1 MDDTFSIN
9 KKVMTPLAS
18 IEIGTNSIRM
28 LIAEKGISE
37 NTLKPILRKRVIT
50 RLGKNF
56 NKKEARIIEPEPMSN
71 SISVLRNFFDIAHQF
86 DIPSPIVVATG
97 VVREARN
104 RNDFIALIEK
114 KLGHNVKIITG
125 KEESRLTC
133 RGVLSSLDFM
143 REPLVIFDCGGG
155 STEFVWTKNNK
166 WETISINLGAVIL
179 TDNYLSVDPPTDK
192 DIYQLFKY
200 IDNKFKVK
208 LQYIKPLFIKEAF
221 TLVGTGG
228 TIICLAAIIHGIQE
242 TECNETLNGL
252 VIKRKDIEA
261 LFTKMKRIPRA
272 KRLNLKGLE
281 HGREDIILAGTII
294 VIKIMDYFEKDEII
308 VSYSD
313 LLDGILLQYMEGGK
327 NG

>member
-1 MDDTFSIN
+1 MN
-9 KKVMTPLAS
+9 RLAS

-37 NTLKPILRKRVIT
+37 NTLKPILRKRVIA

-56 NKKEARIIEPEPMSN
+56 NKKKARIIEPEPMSK
-71 SISVLRNFFDIAHQF
+71 SISVLENFFDIAHQF
-86 DIPSPIVVATG
+86 DISSPIVVATG

-104 RNDFIALIEK
+104 RNDFIALIKK
-114 KLGHNVKIITG
+114 KLGHTIKVITG
-125 KEESRLTC
+125 EEESHLTC
-133 RGVLSSLDFM
+133 RGVLSSLDFR

-155 STEFVWTKNNK
+155 STEFIWTNTNK

-179 TDNYLSVDPPTDK
+179 TDDYLNTDPPSDK
-192 DIYQLFKY
+192 DIYRIFKY
-200 IDNKFKVK
+200 IDNSFKVK
-208 LQYIKPLFIKEAF
+208 LEYIKALCKEAF

-228 TIICLAAIIHGIQE
+228 TIICLAAMIHGIQE
-242 TECNETLNGL
+242 TEFNETLNGF
-252 VIKRKDIEA
+252 VIKRKDIKA
-261 LFTKMKRIPRA
+261 LFTKIKGIPRA
-272 KRLNLKGLE
+272 KRLKKLAGLE
-281 HGREDIILAGTII
+281 PGREDIIVAGTII

-313 LLDGILLQYMEGGK
+313 LLEGLPLQYMEGGK